1 MKDKSSADWET
12 AIVLPLGVVAG
23 QLGKIEAQLRS
34 LNMTA
39 MRLATAD
46 GRHHALVAD
55 TQLDAILERL
65 ECIGVLVADIQRDLH
80 PRVEFTDRLSIV
92 PTLPSASSVDRDGA
106 SSDVLAER
114 SRRRPNHN
122 LHDRDD

>member
-39 MRLATAD
+39 MRLATVD